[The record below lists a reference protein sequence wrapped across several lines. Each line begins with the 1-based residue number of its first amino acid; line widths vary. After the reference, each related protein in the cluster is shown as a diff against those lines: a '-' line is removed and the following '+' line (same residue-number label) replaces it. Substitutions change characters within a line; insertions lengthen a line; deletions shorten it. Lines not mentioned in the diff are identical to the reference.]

1 MQIKDNHVVSIHYSV
16 KTQDGQEIDSS
27 SPEEPLAFIQG
38 SKYMILGLEEALYD
52 RTSGDTFQV
61 EVPPEKGYGDYNKNL
76 VQHVP
81 IAMFEGMDVEVGM
94 SFRASTDDGEQ
105 SVIIIDKTDNEVT
118 VDGNHPLAGHTL
130 VFDVSIVDV
139 QEATA
144 YQLEH
149 GLDCKKG
156 CCG

>member
-1 MQIKDNHVVSIHYSV
+1 
-16 KTQDGQEIDSS
+16 
-27 SPEEPLAFIQG
+27 
-38 SKYMILGLEEALYD
+38 
-52 RTSGDTFQV
+52 
-61 EVPPEKGYGDYNKNL
+61 
-76 VQHVP
+76 
-81 IAMFEGMDVEVGM
+81 M

-105 SVIIIDKTDNEVT
+105 SVIIIDKTDSEVT

-139 QEATA
+139 QEATSA
-144 YQLEH
+144 QLEH